1 MCECVL
7 REDGS
12 GIIRDF
18 YCRRSKIV
26 SLNQRIVKLKM
37 RIKSN
42 LLLYH
47 DYMKME
53 CMYFKSTDSAFL
65 FAYKLWVCLS
75 LKVYCSLIKC
85 LFDLLSSS
93 CILWKQIVYICK
105 LQCVFQT
112 TNIYMYKLYAKWFYT
127 LISPLSFQLVCFNW
141 INVML
146 LEVLCTFRK
155 PYRNTKRIGIYIFIF
170 IYI

>member
-7 REDGS
+7 REDGY

-93 CILWKQIVYICK
+93 CILWKQIVYIYV
-105 LQCVFQT
+105 CVSYNVFFKQPT
-112 TNIYMYKLYAKWFYT
+112 FI
-127 LISPLSFQLVCFNW
+127 C
-141 INVML
+141 IN
-146 LEVLCTFRK
+146 CTQNGF
-155 PYRNTKRIGIYIFIF
+155 TH
-170 IYI
+170 